1 MSFDSQL
8 ENRSPLGNKVQPFI
22 DDALS
27 PINRKPKQLNKSL
40 ETDKSTEMSKSI
52 EQGLVLRVES
62 HYLHMGKDELKRQ
75 GINGLRLK
83 LALALLHK
91 IHDFVYLAVTFVF
104 AVTTLLY
111 LLFEDFYAHSKEES
125 EGALNLSYQMAKRL
139 SYFVEVLRW
148 TEFVCLSFYLLDGS
162 CHIISYGWIFVKQWP
177 SVVELIATL
186 AAVIILVYNTLK
198 ETDLKPHGVV
208 RVLIIGIIFRKLSE
222 LHLRRNPKRQLSRLK
237 AKKRFVVQT
246 PLETVMTTLNALIER
261 IPKDDEALAEIK
273 NVIEIITKGHLYD
286 AVDVEDVYQN
296 QNMKE
301 ATEPNSAISKW
312 YAQYKMKSAP

>member
-1 MSFDSQL
+1 
-8 ENRSPLGNKVQPFI
+8 
-22 DDALS
+22 
-27 PINRKPKQLNKSL
+27 
-40 ETDKSTEMSKSI
+40 
-52 EQGLVLRVES
+52 
-62 HYLHMGKDELKRQ
+62 
-75 GINGLRLK
+75 
-83 LALALLHK
+83 
-91 IHDFVYLAVTFVF
+91 
-104 AVTTLLY
+104 
-111 LLFEDFYAHSKEES
+111 
-125 EGALNLSYQMAKRL
+125 
-139 SYFVEVLRW
+139 
-148 TEFVCLSFYLLDGS
+148 
-162 CHIISYGWIFVKQWP
+162 
-177 SVVELIATL
+177 VVELVATL

-237 AKKRFVVQT
+237 AKKKFVVQT